1 MQMENKRPTVSVI
14 VPVYRAEE
22 YLNRCVDSILAQTFT
37 DFEVILVD
45 DGSPD
50 HCGEICDDY
59 ARRDPRVR
67 VFHKEN
73 GGVSSARNVGL
84 NHACGEWIAFVDADD
99 WILPHYLEAILVE
112 KDTDIIITNE
122 FSIGFIDKQRAI
134 RNLLRRNWHSCPWG
148 KFFRK
153 SLFDPHTFDIPRE
166 ITNGEDM
173 IMNFRLFNKTSNK
186 IIVLPISDYKY
197 FINKDGASLTFKNNW
212 EYRNFY
218 FDCLCKYVDWDTNKY
233 EIINFCIES
242 IKYLYAQHRFID
254 TSGTYT
260 ERINALI
267 IQGTNGTSKYRMP
280 KPRHYWHYILELK
293 IVRLRN
299 IIRDFTLNTPPIRYL
314 CRQLVKYKYARI

>member
-84 NHACGEWIAFVDADD
+84 DHARGEWIAFVDADD

-260 ERINALI
+260 ERINSLI
-267 IQGTNGTSKYRMP
+267 IHGTNGTSKYRMP